1 MGVFRFIAK
10 KNLFI
15 RYSQISA
22 VEKIKLILGFQH
34 DLIISSTYGGGI
46 RLKSLYKDDAEKA
59 KSLYMNHNK
68 SC

>member
-1 MGVFRFIAK
+1 VGVFRFIAK

-34 DLIISSTYGGGI
+34 DLIISSTYGGELD
-46 RLKSLYKDDAEKA
+46 LKAYIKMMQKRQNLYI
-59 KSLYMNHNK
+59 
-68 SC
+68 